1 MDNKLFVPI
10 AIIIAGALIAGV
22 VIYTNYSE
30 SSNGYLSLEQ
40 ASEKLMSFVNEKAL
54 QGEMT
59 ASLVNS
65 LEENGIYK
73 IKFNVEGEEVEWMI
87 TKDGQLIFPQSINL
101 AELIEEGTTEEETTI
116 GDFTV
121 TTDEI
126 IMEDGKPVVYFF
138 GSETCPHCQ
147 WEHPIIEKVGE
158 QFKDYISFHNNMDN
172 DLDGDVF
179 TKYSGGGY
187 IPATIIGGRYFRI
200 GSGETLGEEENTKVL
215 QALVCKITNNYPA
228 EVCSKVQELIDQI

>member
-1 MDNKLFVPI
+1 MNNKLFIPI
-10 AIIIAGALIAGV
+10 AIIIAGALVAGV

-54 QGEMT
+54 QGGMT
-59 ASLVNS
+59 ASLVNT

-73 IKFNVEGEEVEWMI
+73 VKFNVEGEEIEWII
-87 TKDGQLIFPQSINL
+87 TKDGQLIFPQVIDL
-101 AELIEEGTTEEETTI
+101 AELTEKMEEAGTAI
-116 GDFTV
+116 GNFTV

-126 IMEDGKPVVYFF
+126 IMENEKPVIYFF
-138 GSETCPHCQ
+138 GSETCPHCK
-147 WEHPIIEKVGE
+147 WEHPIIEKVAE

-172 DLDGDVF
+172 DADGEVF
-179 TKYSGGGY
+179 AKYSDGGY
-187 IPATIIGGRYFRI
+187 IPATIIGGRYLRV

-215 QALVCKITNNYPA
+215 QALVCKITNNQPA
-228 EVCSKVQELIDQI
+228 EVCSQVQELINSI